1 MKWTDMPPL
10 NSLRAFLALAEN
22 DSYAAAGRA
31 LNVSHG
37 AVMQQ
42 VRALENRLG
51 VGLVERSGRGVI
63 LTAQGQTLAR
73 DLADGFAIIERG
85 IGHLTGD
92 EDRRPVKVSMS
103 PAFAIS
109 WMMPR
114 LPDFKR
120 RYPDI
125 ALTLMPTSEILE
137 LHPGGVEIAVRYT
150 DRRNLPDL
158 AGIDVLL
165 LADMVAV
172 CTPDIVGELEITR
185 ASQLADLPW
194 LEELGTDEAMDWFR
208 RKAGETAKPP
218 VASQMPGNLIME
230 AVRRGDGVTYTA
242 RPFVEAEIRA
252 GTLVEFFPDP
262 HFGVYFLETVPEPN
276 RAPVRTFL
284 RWLRRQAGPVRPV

>member
-1 MKWTDMPPL
+1 MPPL

-22 DSYAAAGRA
+22 DSYAAAGRK

-51 VGLVERSGRGVI
+51 VVLVERSGRGVI
-63 LTAQGQTLAR
+63 LTAEGRTLAR

-85 IGHLTGD
+85 IDHLTGD
-92 EDRRPVKVSMS
+92 EDRRPVKMSMS
-103 PAFAIS
+103 PAFATS
-109 WMMPR
+109 WLMPR

-120 RYPDI
+120 RHPGI
-125 ALTLMPTSEILE
+125 ALTLMPTSDILE
-137 LHPGGVEIAVRYT
+137 LQHGGIELAVRYT
-150 DRRNLPDL
+150 DRRNLSDL
-158 AGIDVLL
+158 AGVDVLL

-172 CTPDIVGELEITR
+172 CTPDIIGGREITQPR
-185 ASQLADLPW
+185 QLADLAW
-194 LEELGTDEAMDWFR
+194 LEELGTDEASDWMR

-218 VASQMPGNLIME
+218 VTSQMPGNLIME

-262 HFGVYFLETVPEPN
+262 HFGVYFLETVPEPY
-276 RAPVRTFL
+276 RAPTRAFL
-284 RWLRRQAGPVRPV
+284 RWLRRQTGPVKRV

>member
-1 MKWTDMPPL
+1 MPPL

-22 DSYAAAGRA
+22 DSYTAAGRK

-42 VRALENRLG
+42 VRALERRLG
-51 VGLVERSGRGVI
+51 VVLVERRGRGVI
-63 LTAQGQTLAR
+63 LTAEGRTLAR

-85 IGHLTGD
+85 IAHLTGD
-92 EDRRPVKVSMS
+92 EDRRPVTVSMS
-103 PAFAIS
+103 PAFATS
-109 WMMPR
+109 WLMPR

-120 RYPDI
+120 RHPGI

-137 LHPGGVEIAVRYT
+137 LQHGGVELAVRYT
-150 DRRNLPDL
+150 DRRNLSDL
-158 AGIDVLL
+158 AGVDLLL

-172 CTPDIVGELEITR
+172 CTPDIIGGREITR
-185 ASQLADLPW
+185 PSQLADLPW
-194 LEELGTDEAMDWFR
+194 LEELGTDEASDWMR

-218 VASQMPGNLIME
+218 ATSQMPGNLIME

-242 RPFVEAEIRA
+242 RPFVEAELRA

-262 HFGVYFLETVPEPN
+262 HFGVYFLETVPEPY

-284 RWLRRQAGPVRPV
+284 RWLRRQTGPVKRV